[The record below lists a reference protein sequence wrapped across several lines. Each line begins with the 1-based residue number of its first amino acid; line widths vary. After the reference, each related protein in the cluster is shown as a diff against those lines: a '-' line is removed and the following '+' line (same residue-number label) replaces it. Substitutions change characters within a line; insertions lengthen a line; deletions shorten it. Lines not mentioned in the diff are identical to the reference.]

1 MAWSHLQDDPFP
13 LPASLLAYIAEN
25 RLEHHHGD
33 TGHTRVLQPSPS
45 RSVPADVMDQEPS
58 IFRSFALLHPERH
71 DAGKQPG
78 PGAPALLPNLS
89 FRHRSGA
96 GPREHSLNRPSGSL
110 CPTSAP
116 EQPSIALHGSARA
129 LQHTH
134 L

>member
-1 MAWSHLQDDPFP
+1 MSWIRSSLFSG
-13 LPASLLAYIAEN
+13 ASLYSTLSDL
-25 RLEHHHGD
+25 RL
-33 TGHTRVLQPSPS
+33 
-45 RSVPADVMDQEPS
+45 
-58 IFRSFALLHPERH
+58 
-71 DAGKQPG
+71 GKQPG
-78 PGAPALLPNLS
+78 PGAPALLPNLP

-110 CPTSAP
+110 CSTSAP